1 MGPDINMKDF
11 KVLNFKAETISV
23 FKVSDPTLISV
34 RKAVS
39 IVLWGF
45 FSDQVLFG
53 PSETTS
59 VCSLILLISVKC
71 VVDFEAGILN

>member
-23 FKVSDPTLISV
+23 FKVSDPTLISF

-45 FSDQVLFG
+45 FSE
-53 PSETTS
+53 SIATS
-59 VCSLILLISVKC
+59 ATRSLRDHQCLLINFVVKC
-71 VVDFEAGILN
+71 